1 MMNKRFVCLISVIFM
16 LLALTGSITA
26 AYVNLNNNQNIEVI
40 FNENS
45 VFSEEQKQ
53 MIVAHFTETDSS
65 EDTTYGLKCTLFGH
79 SYVAEV
85 VKTVMHQV
93 RDTAPRCENK
103 FYKVE
108 ICEDCSDRQT
118 TLIAVEEIYCCD

>member
-1 MMNKRFVCLISVIFM
+1 M
-16 LLALTGSITA
+16 LLTLTGSITA
-26 AYVNLNNNQNIEVI
+26 AHMHLNENQNIEVI
-40 FNENS
+40 FNEES

-53 MIVAHFTETDSS
+53 MIIAYFTETDSS
-65 EDTTYGLKCTLFGH
+65 EDATYGLKCTLFGH

-103 FYKVE
+103 FYLVE

-118 TLIAVEEIYCCD
+118 TLIDRQEIFCCD